1 MNGIFIYLDNLCD
14 GMSKYLDN
22 QWMISI
28 NLDNL
33 CDGISI
39 YLDNLCDCIS
49 ICLQIIYV
57 GISKY
62 LDNLWMISIC
72 LDNLCDGIS
81 GKGNCKD
88 GSDEDPLHCNSPTQV
103 NDQ

>member
-1 MNGIFIYLDNLCD
+1 MVYSIYLDNLCD
-14 GMSKYLDN
+14 G
-22 QWMISI
+22 ISI
-28 NLDNL
+28 CLDNL

-39 YLDNLCDCIS
+39 Y
-49 ICLQIIYV
+49 
-57 GISKY
+57 
-62 LDNLWMISIC
+62 

-103 NDQ
+103 NDQWSFYKIV

>member
-1 MNGIFIYLDNLCD
+1 M
-14 GMSKYLDN
+14 
-22 QWMISI
+22 
-28 NLDNL
+28 
-33 CDGISI
+33 
-39 YLDNLCDCIS
+39 
-49 ICLQIIYV
+49 

-103 NDQ
+103 NDQWSFYKIVWSVYWISR